1 MFLQKVMLQ
10 GTMDTENL
18 HPDSA
23 LEKCKPN
30 PDTRNITQAKV
41 GAGENVEEVEP

>member
-1 MFLQKVMLQ
+1 MFLQKVVLQ
-10 GTMDTENL
+10 ETTDTENL
-18 HPDSA
+18 YPDSV

-30 PDTRNITQAKV
+30 SHIRNSTEEKV

>member
-10 GTMDTENL
+10 GTTDTENL
-18 HPDSA
+18 YPDSA

-30 PDTRNITQAKV
+30 PHTRNSTEEKV

>member
-10 GTMDTENL
+10 GTTDTENP

-30 PDTRNITQAKV
+30 PHTRNITEEKV
-41 GAGENVEEVEP
+41 GAGENVEDVEP